1 MTSRAR
7 LVCEM
12 HMPAQKNAHDSDSRD
27 LCLVLHWHLRNII
40 TNISKNYFAFMNNS
54 AIIMKSKDKL
64 FADN

>member
-1 MTSRAR
+1 
-7 LVCEM
+7 M